1 MTVAAQDTRVSPV
14 SLVPLAV
21 GSLCVVV
28 GAVTVFA
35 PKRVEAASQRAFPDV
50 EGDETQWR
58 AVGFLTA
65 GVGLLLA
72 TSV

>member
-1 MTVAAQDTRVSPV
+1 VSTA
-14 SLVPLAV
+14 SLVALAV

-35 PKRVEAASQRAFPDV
+35 PNRVEAASQRVFPDV
-50 EGDETQWR
+50 EAEDTQWR
-58 AVGFLTA
+58 AIGFVTA